1 MGQGTFCKLE
11 TTPYGCRFIIRMIQ
25 TPRELTQLLRQ
36 GKLIGLADETGFSVA
51 CDPQNDEAV
60 AKLLQLQLDM
70 GHPLLPTV
78 LVQDANQVSMY
89 VVKMPEIAYDLVE
102 FANKPLTVLFAEGK
116 NVSSL
121 LLEKD
126 PEIAVRRSLNAEI
139 QRFIGGFSKGLL
151 TLPFETSMPP
161 KQTQD
166 LIEGGIGQVIS
177 VIKRPQIMRL
187 GANGEVQ
194 FIRR

>member
-1 MGQGTFCKLE
+1 
-11 TTPYGCRFIIRMIQ
+11 MIQ
-25 TPRELTQLLRQ
+25 TPREITQLLRQ

-60 AKLLQLQLDM
+60 AQLLQLQADM
-70 GHPLLPTV
+70 GLVRHSDPLLPTV
-78 LVQDANQVSMY
+78 LVQDANQVSLY
-89 VVKMPEIAYDLVE
+89 AAKMPEIAFDLVE
-102 FANKPLTVLFAEGK
+102 FANKPLTVLYEQGK

-121 LLEKD
+121 LLDKN
-126 PEIAVRRSLNAEI
+126 PEIAVRRSLNPEI

-161 KQTQD
+161 KQAQD
-166 LIEGGIGQVIS
+166 LIEGGIGQVIQ
-177 VIKRPQIMRL
+177 VIKKPQIMRL
-187 GANGEVQ
+187 GLNGEVQ

>member
-1 MGQGTFCKLE
+1 
-11 TTPYGCRFIIRMIQ
+11 MIQ

-60 AKLLQLQLDM
+60 TKLLQLQADM
-70 GHPLLPTV
+70 ESVRRGDPLLPTV
-78 LVQDANQVSMY
+78 LVQDANQVTLY
-89 VVKMPEIAYDLVE
+89 VSKMPEIAFDLVD
-102 FANKPLTVLFAEGK
+102 FANKPLTVLYAQGK
-116 NVSSL
+116 NVSSVL
-121 LLEKD
+121 LDKN
-126 PEIAVRRSLNAEI
+126 PEIAVRKSLNPEI

-161 KQTQD
+161 KPAQD
-166 LIEGGIGQVIS
+166 VIEGGIGQVIQ
-177 VIKRPQIMRL
+177 VTKKPQIMRL
-187 GANGEVQ
+187 GVNGEVE